1 MTAHEQPDN
10 SVGDRLLPIAR
21 LATLAWFLMSFI
33 FIIIAIWGKWQ
44 SRHTLISGS
53 ESGSPFYG
61 WSDSQL
67 RTLMARMEIQ
77 PEIITGTMLASSL
90 VCLVFFLGI
99 GSLLFWRKSDTWIG
113 LLGAF
118 VLWAIGPGFSNL
130 LLTEAQIPSWTIT
143 LYSLSALFIWP
154 TFFVI
159 LYLFPT
165 GKFVPQFTRI
175 LAVVPYILSGANY
188 FFPDNSNIESISVL
202 ILISY
207 AVGGLT
213 SQIYRY
219 RKVSTPMERQQ
230 TKWVVFAFGAFIGV
244 LVVQGTL
251 LKPLTGSIGTPTRF
265 WYEFLGNGVILPQT
279 LIPLAIGISILRYRL
294 FDIDVIIRKTLVYTV
309 LSGLLALVYFGMV
322 VLLQSLFDSVS
333 GQESPIAIVIS
344 TLVIAAL
351 FVPLRQRMQAVID
364 RRFYRKKYDAQQ
376 VLAQFAQTARDEVD
390 MEALQAELLRV
401 VQETLQPNQ
410 LSIWLKE

>member
-1 MTAHEQPDN
+1 
-10 SVGDRLLPIAR
+10 
-21 LATLAWFLMSFI
+21 
-33 FIIIAIWGKWQ
+33 
-44 SRHTLISGS
+44 
-53 ESGSPFYG
+53 
-61 WSDSQL
+61 
-67 RTLMARMEIQ
+67 MEIQ

-219 RKVSTPMERQQ
+219 QKVSTPMERQQ